1 MTAVTA
7 DCILSS
13 IHTYIRG
20 RDIENSRH
28 SCHSC
33 HTSLPL
39 MTNKQARYLAMRQT
53 FDNYLRQGMPTMLAY
68 MKTGQDFFLSEE
80 RVRKILAQN
89 NNWSK

>member
-1 MTAVTA
+1 
-7 DCILSS
+7 
-13 IHTYIRG
+13 
-20 RDIENSRH
+20 
-28 SCHSC
+28 
-33 HTSLPL
+33 